1 MRSHSAHVLLGEYA
15 SCVRCINS
23 ITLLCA
29 QVCETCLSGLNCT
42 SVKEE
47 ASSLRYPTLQSE
59 HASGRYKTTYTPQT
73 YTPQTYTPQT
83 PNLHA
88 PNQHA
93 PNLHAPNQHAPN
105 LHAPNLHAPNN
116 TPQPTRPKPTRP
128 KPTRP
133 KPTRPKPTRPNLHAT
148 KPTRPKH
155 IQVMQNFEC
164 EGSHL

>member
-105 LHAPNLHAPNN
+105 LHAPNISKLCRISSVRDHICKPWGRSGLVLFGPFARMLH
-116 TPQPTRPKPTRP
+116 
-128 KPTRP
+128 
-133 KPTRPKPTRPNLHAT
+133 
-148 KPTRPKH
+148 
-155 IQVMQNFEC
+155 
-164 EGSHL
+164 

>member
-93 PNLHAPNQHAPN
+93 PNLHAPNQHAPTYTPQTN
-105 LHAPNLHAPNN
+105 TPQTNTPQTNTPQTY
-116 TPQPTRPKPTRP
+116 TPQPTRYKTYTPQTYPSYAEFR
-128 KPTRP
+128 
-133 KPTRPKPTRPNLHAT
+133 
-148 KPTRPKH
+148 
-155 IQVMQNFEC
+155 V
-164 EGSHL
+164 